1 MPLPSLKDQFAALI
15 ATPSVSCTQPA
26 LDQSNRAVID
36 LLAGWL
42 GDLGFACEI
51 QQVSPGKFNL
61 LASHGSGPG
70 GLVLAGHSDT
80 VPYDPQLWK
89 TDPLQLTEVG
99 DRWVG
104 LGSCDMKGFFAL
116 VVEAV
121 QPLLAH
127 DFKQP
132 LLILATCDEES
143 SMAGARA
150 LAEAGRPLGRA
161 AVIGEPTGLR
171 PIRMHKGILMERIDI
186 LGRSGHSSDPTL
198 GHSAMEAMHAVMSEL
213 MGLRQQ
219 WQQAYRNPQ
228 FSVPQ
233 PTLNFGCI
241 HGGDNPNRI
250 CGQCALE
257 FDLRPLPGMDVEQLR
272 AAIRQKLAPLAEQH
286 QVRIDYTP
294 LFPEAPAFEQAA
306 DAELVR
312 LAERLTGHRAEAVAF
327 ATEAPYFQSLGC
339 EALVLGPGDIAC
351 AHQPGEYLE
360 MSRIEPTVRLLR
372 ELIQHYCLSP
382 AIPPSI
388 QTLTQGDRA

>member
-1 MPLPSLKDQFAALI
+1 MPLPSLKEQFAALI
-15 ATPSVSCTQPA
+15 AAPSVSCTQPS

-42 GDLGFACEI
+42 GDLGFACDI
-51 QQVSPGKFNL
+51 QQVTPGKYNL
-61 LASHGSGPG
+61 LASYGSGPG

-80 VPYDPQLWK
+80 VPYDPELWQ
-89 TDPLQLTEVG
+89 TDPLKLTEVDG
-99 DRWVG
+99 RWVG

-116 VVEAV
+116 IIEAV

-161 AVIGEPTGLR
+161 AVIGEPTGLK
-171 PIRMHKGILMERIDI
+171 PIRLHKGVMMERIDI
-186 LGRSGHSSDPTL
+186 LGRSGHSSDPSL
-198 GHSAMEAMHAVMSEL
+198 GHSALEAMHQVMGEL
-213 MGLRQQ
+213 MNLRRQ
-219 WQQAYRNPQ
+219 WQREYNNAQ

-233 PTLNFGCI
+233 PTMNFGCI

-257 FDLRPLPGMDVEQLR
+257 FDLRPLPGMDPEVLR
-272 AAIRQKLAPLAEQH
+272 NAIRHKLAPLAEQH
-286 QVRIDYTP
+286 QVRIDYAP
-294 LFPEAPAFEQAA
+294 LFPEVPPFEQAA

-312 LAERLTGHRAEAVAF
+312 VAERLTGHRAEAVAF
-327 ATEAPYFQSLGC
+327 GTEAPYLQRLGC
-339 EALVLGPGDIAC
+339 ETLVLGPGDIAC

-360 MSRIEPTVRLLR
+360 MSRLQPTVRLLR
-372 ELIQHYCLSP
+372 ELIEHYCLSP
-382 AIPPSI
+382 VIA
-388 QTLTQGDRA
+388 R